1 VDQVLDDL
9 PRVRSLGAA
18 HVLRAMRTHSDE
30 QLAVLEQ
37 TTPGTP
43 RLLTPLLTRKSWPA
57 SALGAHNRRY

>member
-30 QLAVLEQ
+30 QLAVRQ
-37 TTPGTP
+37 SDG
-43 RLLTPLLTRKSWPA
+43 PA
-57 SALGAHNRRY
+57 STPTRVASTHTDV